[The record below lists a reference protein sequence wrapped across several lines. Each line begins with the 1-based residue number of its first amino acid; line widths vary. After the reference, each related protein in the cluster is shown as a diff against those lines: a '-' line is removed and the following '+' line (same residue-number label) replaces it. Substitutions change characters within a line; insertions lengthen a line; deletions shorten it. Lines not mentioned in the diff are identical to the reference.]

1 VLERARD
8 VRLVPEGV
16 NRVADRIAA
25 GGLER
30 PAWRVP
36 PHWWDDRDPEATA
49 TYILLLDGLN
59 FSFWG
64 EPKWRVKW
72 NGAVYDGYWALAAS
86 LRRALDAGEP
96 LYDPT
101 YLATRADA
109 ARLLVGKDGTR
120 IPLPE
125 ARQDAI
131 REVGHGIVHAR
142 EGSFLR
148 RIEQAG
154 RSSAAL
160 ARLVAERFPSFRDV
174 AEYEGRE
181 IPFFK
186 RAQILVSDL
195 WGAFEGKGPGAF
207 DDLDVLTMF
216 ADYKVPQ
223 VLHGLGVLAYSPG
236 LEATLAAKE
245 EIPYGDPREVEIRA
259 ASVQA
264 VEAIREALDRRGLA
278 LDAFDLDW
286 RLWALG
292 QGREWPLPYHR
303 TRSVAY

>member
-1 VLERARD
+1 VEWT
-8 VRLVPEGV
+8 G
-16 NRVADRIAA
+16 
-25 GGLER
+25 
-30 PAWRVP
+30 
-36 PHWWDDRDPEATA
+36 
-49 TYILLLDGLN
+49 
-59 FSFWG
+59 S
-64 EPKWRVKW
+64 
-72 NGAVYDGYWALAAS
+72 VYDGYWALAAS

-96 LYDPT
+96 LCDPT

-109 ARLLVGKDGTR
+109 SHLLVGKDGTR

-125 ARQDAI
+125 ARRAAI
-131 REVGHGIVHAR
+131 REVGRGILHAC
-142 EGSFLR
+142 EGSFLCCV
-148 RIEQAG
+148 EQAG
-154 RSSAAL
+154 RSAAAL
-160 ARLVAERFPSFRDV
+160 VRLVAERFPSFRDV
-174 AEYEGRE
+174 AAYEGRE
-181 IPFFK
+181 IPFYK

-195 WGAFEGKGPGAF
+195 WGAFEGEGPGAF

-223 VLHGLGVLAYSPG
+223 VLHGLGVLAYGPG
-236 LEATLAAKE
+236 LEAALAAKE
-245 EIPYGDPREVEIRA
+245 VMPYGDPREVEIRA

-292 QGREWPLPYHR
+292 QGRDWPLPYHR